1 MSQCNISY
9 IPEYLHENEKPLI
22 PHFSM
27 SEKLFW
33 RLGKKSSFAP
43 YSDISLYDVSCNRSG
58 DDANILSH
66 QEDVLWNIDPDKPF
80 QKYQSEVVTLSIR
93 KIYPE
98 SPTIKQIID
107 EPPTT
112 GLLVVMTLIHHPL
125 PCNYAHSMF
134 VFDIANGTRVT
145 KENYEGTFK
154 TKPYKRLRKICKD
167 ILNKAVLQ
175 NEITF

>member
-125 PCNYAHSMF
+125 PCNYEIGRAH
-134 VFDIANGTRVT
+134 V
-145 KENYEGTFK
+145 
-154 TKPYKRLRKICKD
+154 
-167 ILNKAVLQ
+167 
-175 NEITF
+175 